1 MKLRVIGLMAIL
13 FAGNVAAEEVRL
25 FCAGTTPVSDEFGSV
40 SNMNVTGEMRFDEEA
55 GTMHYARKSKFKEA
69 KDVEFT
75 DAHIRGR
82 ISGDFRSKGMPIKI
96 ELNRYTGIVTTDL
109 AIGSDST
116 LQCERVA
123 NERKF

>member
-1 MKLRVIGLMAIL
+1 MKLRVISLMAL
-13 FAGNVAAEEVRL
+13 VMAGSVSAEEVRL
-25 FCAGTTPVSDEFGSV
+25 FCAGTTPVADEFGSV

-55 GTMHYARKSKFKEA
+55 GTMHYARKGKFKKA

-75 DAHIRGR
+75 DSHIKGKV
-82 ISGDFRSKGMPIKI
+82 SGDLRSGGQSIKI
-96 ELNRYTGIVTTDL
+96 ALNRYTGIVTTDL
-109 AIGSDST
+109 VFGSDST

>member
-1 MKLRVIGLMAIL
+1 MKIKLISLMVL
-13 FAGNVAAEEVRL
+13 VMAGSVSAEEVRL
-25 FCAGTTPVSDEFGSV
+25 FCAGTTPVADEFGSV

-55 GTMHYARKSKFKEA
+55 GTMHYARKGKFKKA

-75 DAHIRGR
+75 DSHIKGKV
-82 ISGDFRSKGMPIKI
+82 SGDLRSGGQSIKI
-96 ELNRYTGIVTTDL
+96 ALNRYTGIVTTDL
-109 AIGSDST
+109 VFGSDST

>member
-1 MKLRVIGLMAIL
+1 MKLRVISLMAL
-13 FAGNVAAEEVRL
+13 VMAGSVSAEEVRL
-25 FCAGTTPVSDEFGSV
+25 FCAGTTPVADEFGSV

-55 GTMHYARKSKFKEA
+55 GTMHYARKDKFKKA

-75 DAHIRGR
+75 DSHIKGKV
-82 ISGDFRSKGMPIKI
+82 SGDLRSGGQSIKI
-96 ELNRYTGIVTTDL
+96 ALNRYTGIVTTDL
-109 AIGSDST
+109 VFGSDST

>member
-1 MKLRVIGLMAIL
+1 MKMKLIGLMAL
-13 FAGNVAAEEVRL
+13 VMAGSVSAEEVRL
-25 FCAGTTPVSDEFGSV
+25 FCAGTTPVGDEFGGV

-55 GTMHYARKSKFKEA
+55 GTMYYARKGKFKKA

-75 DAHIRGR
+75 ESHIKGK
-82 ISGDFRSKGMPIKI
+82 ISGDLRSGGQPIKI
-96 ELNRYTGIVTTDL
+96 ALNRYTGIVTTDL
-109 AIGSDST
+109 AFGSDST